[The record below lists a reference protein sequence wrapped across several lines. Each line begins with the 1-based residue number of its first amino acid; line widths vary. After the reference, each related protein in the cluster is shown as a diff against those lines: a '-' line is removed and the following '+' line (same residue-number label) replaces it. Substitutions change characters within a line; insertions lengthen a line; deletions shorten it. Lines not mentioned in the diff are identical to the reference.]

1 MVSSLKLC
9 TVYTF
14 IFAWSAEWEICHP
27 SRESQE
33 ARAGRQTDKGKTE
46 KEIQSMTA
54 GMGNKAEREGEHEWN
69 LSVKTSPEWIRTW
82 RQTVP
87 LSALQNNKHSIPW
100 LVCTQVS
107 SALRAQTLHKTNMSR
122 ERCRLQRPTRTQ
134 KKRPS
139 KTLLEVREQDLT
151 TGKSVRSGERSQL
164 IEVFNNDTFYKW
176 HTKPS
181 CHQDYN
187 LSSPALRLI
196 PLHRLIPR
204 PSMAFLSS
212 TQAQEIKE
220 IKETSQQTLK
230 RNTSHSFPL

>member
-27 SRESQE
+27 RRESQE
-33 ARAGRQTDKGKTE
+33 ARAGRETDKRKTE

-54 GMGNKAEREGEHEWN
+54 GMGNKAEGEGEHEWN

-122 ERCRLQRPTRTQ
+122 ERCRLQRPTRTE
-134 KKRPS
+134 KKTTIQNPS
-139 KTLLEVREQDLT
+139 WSQRAGPDHRQECAFR
-151 TGKSVRSGERSQL
+151 GKESAYWSLQQ
-164 IEVFNNDTFYKW
+164 W
-176 HTKPS
+176 HVLQVT
-181 CHQDYN
+181 HQAI
-187 LSSPALRLI
+187 LPPRL
-196 PLHRLIPR
+196 
-204 PSMAFLSS
+204 
-212 TQAQEIKE
+212 
-220 IKETSQQTLK
+220 
-230 RNTSHSFPL
+230 